1 MDNLSFLNKVATA
14 TGIDIETAQK
24 LAQGLS
30 LSISDRVA
38 QGDKVVIPGLG
49 EFLPTVVPEHQQED
63 IFTGR
68 IMAMPPS
75 QQAVFTASATLKKQ
89 LENVAAH
96 NTL

>member
-1 MDNLSFLNKVATA
+1 MDNISFLTKVSTA

-30 LSISDRVA
+30 LCVSDRLA
-38 QGDKVVIPGLG
+38 HGDKVVIPGLG
-49 EFLPTVVPEHQQED
+49 EFAPTVVPEHQQED
-63 IFTGR
+63 MFTGR
-68 IMAMPPS
+68 VMAMPTS